1 MEGDRFA
8 ELHDQ
13 IACPMKRL
21 RSSAANSPSRGRVGA
36 LIWWTFR
43 DTASLPEELA
53 RCALKEG
60 FPPIFLPVPFPI
72 APRLAFWRALQ
83 RTTAKVPAKIGGSWR
98 ADRMTR
104 LPRVGKPVRDWAKNL
119 ARIQGLE
126 FGILESWEPSDAPTG
141 RLWIVRIW
149 IALDPTKR
157 VLHMFPVFPDP
168 GGPAIGVGEMMDRV
182 RKMFENELQ
191 CATAPEIGDGVVRA
205 LEHAGGVKLR
215 AGLWSVPGEQGIK
228 LAKSVRNYLSNVG
241 NSDAGMLILLKSTRS
256 VQSGAGSLVEMGLL
270 EEVEGLA
277 GEIHATDLETIGT
290 GALRTLWDRVDVM
303 REKLRENE
311 GLIGGAVNKLR
322 AKLEPARRSLRKA
335 ASAKNVKLNR
345 TAGPAA
351 IDHLNDGISAL
362 RKSARKGDIEGLKQA
377 EVLLVGGQAA
387 ARSAGIALLLGR
399 LRKLTKAAIHVN
411 KKALFKALE
420 RAATY
425 VDKQATNHEP
435 VPSSKRSLTKRI

>member
-1 MEGDRFA
+1 MEGDHFA

-21 RSSAANSPSRGRVGA
+21 RSSAANSLSRGRAGA

-43 DTASLPEELA
+43 DTASPPEKLA
-53 RCALKEG
+53 KCALKTG

-72 APRLAFWRALQ
+72 APRLAFRRALQ
-83 RTTAKVPAKIGGSWR
+83 RATAKVPVNIEGPWR
-98 ADRMTR
+98 ADRMKG
-104 LPRVGKPVRDWAKNL
+104 LPKVVRPVQEWAKE
-119 ARIQGLE
+119 IEGIDELE
-126 FGILESWEPSDAPTG
+126 FGVLESWAGRDAPTG
-141 RLWIVRIW
+141 LPWLARIW
-149 IALDPTKR
+149 IALDPSKR
-157 VLHMFPVFPDP
+157 VLHMSAAP
-168 GGPAIGVGEMMDRV
+168 GAPRNGVREMMARAK
-182 RKMFENELQ
+182 RMFDKELR
-191 CATAPEIGDGVVRA
+191 CNTAPEIGDGVVRA
-205 LEHAGGVKLR
+205 LQHAGGVKLR
-215 AGLWSVPGEQGIK
+215 AGLWSVPGEHGIK
-228 LAKSVRNYLSNVG
+228 LAKSVRDYLSNVG
-241 NSDAGMLILLKSTRS
+241 HSDAGMLIMLKSTRS

-335 ASAKNVKLNR
+335 ASGKKVKLNR

-351 IDHLNDGISAL
+351 IGHLHDGISAL
-362 RKSARKGDIEGLKQA
+362 RKSARNGNLEGLRQA
-377 EVLLVGGQAA
+377 DLLLVAGQAA
-387 ARSAGIALLLGR
+387 ARSAGIAALLGR

-411 KKALFKALE
+411 KKVLFEALE

-425 VDKQATNHEP
+425 VDKQARITYP
-435 VPSSKRSLTKRI
+435 VRSSKRS